1 MRNRQRMIVGPKQ
14 NTGTFSMWMSC
25 WAAVLLSCSVH
36 AAEPQFKHHYIDPDL
51 PGGSWGQTAL
61 VDVDK
66 DGRLDFITGQSRGQI
81 VWYRQEAMDRWVRH
95 KLGDNSPSDVGG
107 KALDVDGDGWVDF
120 VTGGAWYRNTGKP
133 HTEPFERIAFDPQ
146 LASVHDVEVADV
158 DGDGRPDIL
167 TMSDKNNLRW
177 YRIANDPRQPWERHD
192 IGPSV
197 HAGIGVG
204 DLDGDGDLDVVR
216 SNMWFENAD
225 GKGAKWTV
233 HENLPFGNRPILIR
247 WPRIAASWISTATA
261 TTTSPWSR
269 TRSKPAASAGWKT
282 WTAQAA
288 LGSCTNCPRTTPL
301 RAAPI
306 TR

>member
-1 MRNRQRMIVGPKQ
+1 
-14 NTGTFSMWMSC
+14 MSC
-25 WAAVLLSCSVH
+25 WAAVLLACNVH

-95 KLGDNSPSDVGG
+95 KLGENSPSDVGG

-133 HTEPFERIAFDPQ
+133 CTEPFERIAFDPQ

-177 YRIANDPRQPWERHD
+177 YRIPNDPRQPWERHD

-216 SNMWFENAD
+216 SNLWFENAD
-225 GKGAKWTV
+225 GKGTKWTV
-233 HENLPFGNRPILIR
+233 HENIPFGNPDQSL
-247 WPRIAASWISTATA
+247 
-261 TTTSPWSR
+261 
-269 TRSKPAASAGWKT
+269 SAGHALRGPGSRSRRRQRPRHGRERDQSRPHRLAGKRRRQGRRLEVARV
-282 WTAQAA
+282 AQER
-288 LGSCTNCPRTTPL
+288 PRCARRL
-301 RAAPI
+301 SLADRG
-306 TR
+306 RL